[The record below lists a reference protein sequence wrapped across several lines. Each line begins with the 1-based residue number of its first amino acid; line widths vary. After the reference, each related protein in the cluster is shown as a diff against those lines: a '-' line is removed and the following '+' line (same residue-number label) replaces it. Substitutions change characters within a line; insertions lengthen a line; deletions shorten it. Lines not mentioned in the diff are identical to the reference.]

1 MSRKPKNPV
10 NVAKNDGRSN
20 NGKGKPN
27 TQVVK
32 SRLQSMTPAKI
43 SPAKKEQISSYALKA
58 MKKVFGSED
67 EAWMH
72 LAEQA
77 KDSFA
82 HMNLLWQYRYGKPG
96 EAAKEDNTPKIA
108 APVINFYASPDQM
121 NQLDNVIDVTP
132 DEDDMED
139 MEDMESLPEE

>member
-1 MSRKPKNPV
+1 MARKPKNPV
-10 NVAKNDGRSN
+10 NLAKNDGRSN

-27 TQVVK
+27 SQVVK

-58 MKKVFGSED
+58 MRKVFGSED

-96 EAAKEDNTPKIA
+96 EAAKEDNTPKIN
-108 APVINFYASPDQM
+108 APVINFYASTDQIKE
-121 NQLDNVIDVTP
+121 LDNTIDITSEEDVDYNEQEE
-132 DEDDMED
+132 DEDGQ
-139 MEDMESLPEE
+139 

>member
-1 MSRKPKNPV
+1 MGRKPKNLV
-10 NVAKNDGRSN
+10 NLAKNDGRAN
-20 NGKGKPN
+20 NGAGKPN

-32 SRLQSMTPAKI
+32 SRLQSMTPAKMTQ
-43 SPAKKEQISSYALKA
+43 AKKAQISSYALKA

-96 EAAKEDNTPKIA
+96 EAAKEYNTPKIN

-121 NQLDNVIDVTP
+121 SQLDNVIDVTP
-132 DEDDMED
+132 EDED
-139 MEDMESLPEE
+139 MEDMASLPEDE

>member
-1 MSRKPKNPV
+1 MGRKPKNAV
-10 NVAKNDGRSN
+10 NLAKNDGRAN
-20 NGKGKPN
+20 NGAGKPN

-32 SRLQSMTPAKI
+32 SRLQSMTPAKMTQ
-43 SPAKKEQISSYALKA
+43 AKKAQISSYALKA

-96 EAAKEDNTPKIA
+96 EAEKENNAPKIT
-108 APVINFYASPDQM
+108 APVINFYASTDQIKE
-121 NQLDNVIDVTP
+121 LDNTIDIT
-132 DEDDMED
+132 
-139 MEDMESLPEE
+139 PEEDVDYNEYEEEDEQI